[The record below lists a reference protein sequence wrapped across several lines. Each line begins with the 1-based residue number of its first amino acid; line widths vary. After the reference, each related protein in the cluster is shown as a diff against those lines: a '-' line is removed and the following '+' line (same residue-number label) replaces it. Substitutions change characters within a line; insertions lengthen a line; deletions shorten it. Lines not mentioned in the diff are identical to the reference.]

1 MGLWLH
7 CTQQPLTNI
16 WYAVYVYVP
25 VGGDVHMCQV
35 VARYG
40 TLGVLKYVRKKG
52 ILPWDERGFAIS
64 DAASA

>member
-1 MGLWLH
+1 
-7 CTQQPLTNI
+7 
-16 WYAVYVYVP
+16 VYVYVP